1 MLRPPALLSAFAASL
16 WLGLAPPALAQ
27 AGPSANDIINSLKP
41 GSNMGGLTRGIRPV
55 GPAAPAEPEA
65 GGVSHHRRAP
75 AAVPAVAAS
84 APSISLTIDFE
95 TNSAALTPEAVH
107 TLDHLG
113 EALSSAALAHYRFR
127 IEGHTDTVGS
137 QAANKALSERRAQ
150 AVADYIVKYF
160 HVSHDRLAPIGM
172 GEAGLLVATPPQT
185 DEARNRRVQIVN
197 IGA

>member
-1 MLRPPALLSAFAASL
+1 MAHSPALFAALAASL

-41 GSNMGGLTRGIRPV
+41 GTNMGGLTRGIRPV
-55 GPAAPAEPEA
+55 GPGAPAEPA
-65 GGVSHHRRAP
+65 TGGVSHHRRAAAASP
-75 AAVPAVAAS
+75 AAAS

-95 TNSAALTPEAVH
+95 TSSAALTPEAVH

-160 HVSHDRLAPIGM
+160 HVSHDRLEPVGM
-172 GEAGLLVATPPQT
+172 GETGLLVATPPQT
-185 DEARNRRVQIVN
+185 SEARNRRVQIVN